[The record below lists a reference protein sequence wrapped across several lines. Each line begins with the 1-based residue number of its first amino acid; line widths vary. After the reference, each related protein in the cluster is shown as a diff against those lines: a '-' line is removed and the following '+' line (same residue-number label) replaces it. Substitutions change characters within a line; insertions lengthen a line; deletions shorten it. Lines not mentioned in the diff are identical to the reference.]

1 MYITNQRYFVF
12 ILFIFL
18 LVFSMNDITDALP
31 VCDRTTQVRDGIV
44 TAAGVDDCSDVTD
57 AHLAAIITLNLKSKG
72 IETLKNGDFD
82 GLSALK
88 FLNLSSNDL
97 SSLPSGI
104 LDNQTA
110 LKGLYLGSNQL
121 LSLPSGI
128 FNNQTALTSL
138 YLTSNDLSSLPSGIF
153 DNLTA
158 LTDLSLG
165 SNDLSSLPSGIF
177 NKLTTLTSLSLGSND
192 LSSLPSGIFDN
203 LTALTTLYLGS
214 NRISSLPSGIFTNLT
229 ALEKLYLNNNEVS
242 PLPLTVSLEKVAE
255 GQFKATVPAGA
266 PFEIVLP
273 LTITNGSISGGASN
287 IIISAGSVESSS
299 LTVNRT
305 TGTTAA
311 VTVDI
316 GTLPGRPTGHGGYAL
331 VKSTGLPLE
340 VFGSI
345 NINNAP
351 VFADGTSI
359 THSVAENTATNVD
372 IGDPVEAVDDDN
384 DTLAYTLGGTDAA
397 SFDIDSTSGQLQTD
411 APLDYETK
419 TSYTV
424 TISVSDGRGGSDI
437 ITVTISVTDVDEN
450 RAPVFT
456 EGEDTT
462 RFIVENTETDQN
474 IGIAVEAVDDDNDTL
489 AYTLG
494 GTDAASFDIDST
506 SGQLQTDAP
515 LDYETKTSYTVTI
528 SVSDGRGGSD
538 IITVTI
544 SVTGIL
550 PPSAPAPPLSDRTP
564 QVRDA
569 IVAAVPG
576 VCNANDVTA
585 AHLAAIT
592 SLSIYEENVT
602 SLNSGDFDG
611 LTGLTY
617 LGLSYNPLSLL
628 PSDIFDDLTA
638 LTVLDLP
645 NNQLSSIPSLS
656 GLTSL
661 TDLYLNDNSFSSAP
675 SLSGLFAL
683 EYLDLSNNS
692 LTSISVSGLSSLTD
706 LYLNDNSLTSFSF
719 SGLSSL
725 EDLDLSSNQL
735 SSAPSVTGLS
745 ALRYL
750 DLSSNQLSSA
760 PSVTG
765 LSALRRL
772 NLSSNQLTSAPSFT
786 GLSSLERLDL
796 SSNQLSSAP
805 SVTGLSALENL
816 DLSSN
821 QLTSFSFSSHSTLRR
836 LYLNDNNL
844 TSLSLSNLTSLHQVF
859 AMNNSLSSFPSLS
872 GLTSLFKLRLNGN
885 TNSLSLNVSLEK
897 VSSGQVKA
905 VAPTGAPFDIVLPL
919 SVTNGSISGGSSSIT
934 ISQGSTESSSLTV
947 NRTTGTTAAVTV
959 DIGTLPGIYGP
970 QSGYTLAKSGT
981 LPLEVISAVAAAPA
995 EVDNGNSQVPNATSV
1010 LPNYPNPSNP
1020 ETWIPYQL
1028 AKPTKVTFTIYNTR
1042 GVVVRRLSLGH
1053 QLEGFYHN
1061 RSRAAHWD
1069 GKNESGESV
1078 ASGIY
1083 FYTFTAGD
1091 FTATRKILIRK

>member
-1 MYITNQRYFVF
+1 MPT
-12 ILFIFL
+12 
-18 LVFSMNDITDALP
+18 
-31 VCDRTTQVRDGIV
+31 
-44 TAAGVDDCSDVTD
+44 
-57 AHLAAIITLNLKSKG
+57 
-72 IETLKNGDFD
+72 
-82 GLSALK
+82 
-88 FLNLSSNDL
+88 
-97 SSLPSGI
+97 
-104 LDNQTA
+104 
-110 LKGLYLGSNQL
+110 
-121 LSLPSGI
+121 
-128 FNNQTALTSL
+128 
-138 YLTSNDLSSLPSGIF
+138 
-153 DNLTA
+153 
-158 LTDLSLG
+158 
-165 SNDLSSLPSGIF
+165 
-177 NKLTTLTSLSLGSND
+177 
-192 LSSLPSGIFDN
+192 
-203 LTALTTLYLGS
+203 
-214 NRISSLPSGIFTNLT
+214 
-229 ALEKLYLNNNEVS
+229 
-242 PLPLTVSLEKVAE
+242 
-255 GQFKATVPAGA
+255 GA

-273 LTITNGSISGGASN
+273 LTITNGSISGGASS
-287 IIISAGSVESSS
+287 ITISKGSTESSS
-299 LTVNRT
+299 LTVSRT

-316 GTLPGRPTGHGGYAL
+316 GTLPGLPTGHGGYAL

-340 VFGSI
+340 VFGSF
-345 NINNAP
+345 NNAP
-351 VFADGTSI
+351 VFTDGT
-359 THSVAENTATNVD
+359 TTTRFVAENTGSGVDFDSAVAATD
-372 IGDPVEAVDDDN
+372 ADY
-384 DTLAYTLGGTDAA
+384 DTLTYTLGGTDAA

-462 RFIVENTETDQN
+462 RSIVENTETDQN

-544 SVTGIL
+544 SVTEIL

-576 VCNANDVTA
+576 VSNANDVTA

-617 LGLSYNPLSLL
+617 LDLSYNPLSLL

-675 SLSGLFAL
+675 SLSGLSAL

-745 ALRYL
+745 
-750 DLSSNQLSSA
+750 
-760 PSVTG
+760 
-765 LSALRRL
+765 
-772 NLSSNQLTSAPSFT
+772 
-786 GLSSLERLDL
+786 SLERLDL

-805 SVTGLSALENL
+805 SLSGLSALENLDLSSNQLRSAPSLTGLSALERLDLSSNQLSSAPSLSGLSALENL

-821 QLTSFSFSSHSTLRR
+821 QLTSFSFSSHSTLRG

-844 TSLSLSNLTSLHQVF
+844 TSLSLSNLTSLSQIF

-905 VAPTGAPFDIVLPL
+905 VAATGAPFDIVLPL
-919 SVTNGSISGGSSSIT
+919 TVANGSISGGSSSIT

-959 DIGTLPGIYGP
+959 DIGTLPSLP
-970 QSGYTLAKSGT
+970 VPHSGYTLAKSGT

-1042 GVVVRRLSLGH
+1042 GVVVRQLSLGH

>member
-1 MYITNQRYFVF
+1 M
-12 ILFIFL
+12 
-18 LVFSMNDITDALP
+18 
-31 VCDRTTQVRDGIV
+31 
-44 TAAGVDDCSDVTD
+44 
-57 AHLAAIITLNLKSKG
+57 
-72 IETLKNGDFD
+72 
-82 GLSALK
+82 
-88 FLNLSSNDL
+88 
-97 SSLPSGI
+97 
-104 LDNQTA
+104 
-110 LKGLYLGSNQL
+110 
-121 LSLPSGI
+121 
-128 FNNQTALTSL
+128 
-138 YLTSNDLSSLPSGIF
+138 
-153 DNLTA
+153 
-158 LTDLSLG
+158 
-165 SNDLSSLPSGIF
+165 
-177 NKLTTLTSLSLGSND
+177 
-192 LSSLPSGIFDN
+192 
-203 LTALTTLYLGS
+203 
-214 NRISSLPSGIFTNLT
+214 
-229 ALEKLYLNNNEVS
+229 
-242 PLPLTVSLEKVAE
+242 
-255 GQFKATVPAGA
+255 
-266 PFEIVLP
+266 LP

-287 IIISAGSVESSS
+287 ITISKGSAESSS
-299 LTVNRT
+299 LTVSRT

-345 NINNAP
+345 NINNAL
-351 VFADGTSI
+351 VFTDGT
-359 THSVAENTATNVD
+359 TTTRSVAENTPSNENIGSAVSATDQENDTLTYSLSGTDAASFDIVSTSGQLQTDAPLDYETKTSYTVTISVSDGRGGSDIITVTISVTDVD
-372 IGDPVEAVDDDN
+372 ENRAPVFTEGEDTTRSIVENTETDQNIEIAVEAVDDDN

-617 LGLSYNPLSLL
+617 LDLSYNPLSLL

-661 TDLYLNDNSFSSAP
+661 TDLYLNDNSLTSAP

-805 SVTGLSALENL
+805 SLSGLSALENL

-844 TSLSLSNLTSLHQVF
+844 TSLSLSNLTSLYQIF

-1083 FYTFTAGD
+1083 FYTFTADD